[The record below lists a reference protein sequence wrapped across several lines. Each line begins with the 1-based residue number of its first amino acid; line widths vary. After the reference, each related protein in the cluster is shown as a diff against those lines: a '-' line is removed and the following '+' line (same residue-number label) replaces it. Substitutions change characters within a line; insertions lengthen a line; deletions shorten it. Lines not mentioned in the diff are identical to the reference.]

1 MANAVQIYEQ
11 GAPNVL
17 RYEPIEVSKPKT
29 GQIRLRQTA
38 IGVNYLDI
46 YFRKGDFPMP
56 ESPFINGFEAAGIVE
71 EVGDDVTEVQVGQ
84 RVAYQLVRG
93 AYTEMR
99 TMPAERLVPLPDAIS
114 DEQAAAMML
123 KGTTAEYLVRQVYPV
138 KAGDTILVHAAAGG
152 VGLLLC
158 QWAKHLGATVIG
170 TVSSDEKSE
179 LAKANGCDYPIIYTQ
194 EDFVERVN
202 FLTNGNGVPV
212 IYDGVGQ
219 STFHRNFDCLATFG
233 VNVLFG
239 WASGQVEPLDVHRL
253 NRKSHVVVNPSLGH
267 YTGTRDRLL
276 TSAQALFDVVSK
288 GAISIDV
295 NHRYALAD
303 VAQAHTDLEAR
314 RTKGSVVLLP

>member
-1 MANAVQIYEQ
+1 MAHAIQIYEQ
-11 GAPNVL
+11 GGPDVL
-17 RYEPIEVSKPKT
+17 RYEPIEV
-29 GQIRLRQTA
+29 GQPEAGQVRLRQTA
-38 IGVNYLDI
+38 IGVNFLDV

-56 ESPFINGFEAAGIVE
+56 GSPFVNGFEAAGVVE
-71 EVGDDVTEVQVGQ
+71 EVGEGVTNVQVGQ

-93 AYTEMR
+93 AYADMR
-99 TMPAERLVPLPDAIS
+99 TMPAERLVPLPDTIS
-114 DEQAAAMML
+114 DEQAAAILL

-158 QWAKHLGATVIG
+158 QWAKQLGATVIG
-170 TVSSDEKSE
+170 TVSSQ
-179 LAKANGCDYPIIYTQ
+179 AKAELVKAHGCDFPIIYTQ

-202 FLTNGNGVPV
+202 HFTGGNGVPV
-212 IYDGVGQ
+212 IYDGVGR

-239 WASGQVEPLDVHRL
+239 WASGKVEPLDVHRL
-253 NRKSHVVVNPSLGH
+253 NRKSHVVVNPSVGH

-276 TSAQALFDVVSK
+276 ESAQALFDVVSK
-288 GAISIDV
+288 GAVAITT
-295 NHRYALAD
+295 NHQYSLAD
-303 VAQAHTDLEAR
+303 AAQAHADLEAR